1 MPSERRRAEPF
12 IESFADA
19 SGSKQLGAEKR
30 PSILPKSGSDLNY
43 KAPSYDY
50 GAAVPMPTDINVK
63 SGDSMESVMNA
74 VKGMAY
80 YTDVIGF
87 GQSSS
92 ALTSDMEFSPL
103 GINYFMPSYT
113 KCPNGATMWKY
124 VTGIPQ
130 GNALGDTV
138 KKAFEKQG
146 FPALKGLAPGMVED
160 AKVALNPS
168 PYIQA
173 IIGDPYPDCQQAT
186 LQVGDAK
193 GNISAPDGKQWIS
206 GDYQINGSGQKVQT
220 KWIQK
225 TDAGGNL
232 VFIDRATAM
241 CVPKTLNPDGT
252 PNPEP
257 PELDSFC
264 TEIEGFTTQDTMS
277 LLLAAVL
284 LGIAVFIKS
293 SR

>member
-12 IESFADA
+12 IENFADPA
-19 SGSKQLGAEKR
+19 PKQLGAESR
-30 PSILPKSGSDLNY
+30 TSILPKSGTDLQY
-43 KAPSYDY
+43 TAPSYDY
-50 GAAVPMPTDINVK
+50 GAAVPMPADIGVQ

-92 ALTSDMEFSPL
+92 ALTSGMDFSPL
-103 GINYFMPSYT
+103 GINYFMPTYT
-113 KCPNGATMWKY
+113 SCPNGATMWKY

-130 GNALGDTV
+130 GDALGNTI

-160 AKVALNPS
+160 AKVALNPM
-168 PYIQA
+168 PYVQA

-193 GNISAPDGKQWIS
+193 GNISDPDGTQWIS
-206 GDYQINGSGQKVQT
+206 GGYQVDGNGQKVQT

-225 TDAGGNL
+225 TDAKGKL
-232 VFIDRATAM
+232 VFIDRAKAICT
-241 CVPKTLNPDGT
+241 PKTLNPDGT
-252 PNPEP
+252 PNPKP
-257 PELDSFC
+257 PKLDESC
-264 TEIEGFTTQDTMS
+264 TKIEGFTTQDKMLFLVATS
-277 LLLAAVL
+277 L
-284 LGIAVFIKS
+284 LGIAVLIKQL
-293 SR
+293 R